1 MKDGRRSEDL
11 ELPGDGRGKDIPQS
25 NFESWRKLLKGT
37 VLLLWV
43 LQKRDTH
50 LVIDG
55 VSRGTSG
62 FPEQGFIFQR
72 VILMLIAHNCLS
84 TTKLPS
90 VLRKHFFQR
99 SLAWLSH
106 FQH

>member
-1 MKDGRRSEDL
+1 MADEGMHPRATWKAGGSTEGCV
-11 ELPGDGRGKDIPQS
+11 LP
-25 NFESWRKLLKGT
+25 
-37 VLLLWV
+37 LWA

-50 LVIDG
+50 LVMDG

-62 FPEQGFIFQR
+62 FPEQGSFFQS
-72 VILMLIAHNCLS
+72 HPGDCLS

-90 VLRKHFFQR
+90 VLRKRFFFQR
-99 SLAWLSH
+99 SLALTWLSH